1 MGAALRPEATAWG
14 PVLGVITALLLGGM
28 VLMGTIAFGG
38 QKYFEWQ
45 RLQAEQAAV
54 H

>member
-1 MGAALRPEATAWG
+1 
-14 PVLGVITALLLGGM
+14 
-28 VLMGTIAFGG
+28 MGTIAFGG

-45 RLQAEQAAV
+45 RLQAEQAAA